1 MLQNL
6 QFYLCDLD
14 FPLPEINWEEVALG
28 VEWQYRLGN
37 WSVSKNNQ
45 YHSSWWDTLMIKN
58 YYIASPSLG

>member
-45 YHSSWWDTLMIKN
+45 YHSSW
-58 YYIASPSLG
+58 